1 MSGTHSLGISDHSLI
16 YLIRKSNHQVIDTN
30 YPVTRRQMKNFND
43 EEFLNDIRQINWSDI
58 NSQNNP
64 NDMWTAWLT
73 KFSDI
78 LDIHAPVLTKRL
90 RRKKSPWINS
100 LLIHKLRKR
109 DSLKKLFYENPNG
122 SIWSRYKIARNEAI

>member
-1 MSGTHSLGISDHSLI
+1 
-16 YLIRKSNHQVIDTN
+16 
-30 YPVTRRQMKNFND
+30 MKNFND
-43 EEFLNDIRQINWSDI
+43 EEFLNHIRQINWSDI
-58 NSQNNP
+58 NSQNNL

-90 RRKKSPWINS
+90 RCKKSPWINS